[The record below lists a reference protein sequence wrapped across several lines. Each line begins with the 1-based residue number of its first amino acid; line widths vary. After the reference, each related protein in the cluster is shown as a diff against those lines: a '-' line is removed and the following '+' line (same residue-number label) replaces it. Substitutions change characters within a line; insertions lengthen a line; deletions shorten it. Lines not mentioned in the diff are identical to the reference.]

1 MKNRKDSLPC
11 TAHDAPLKMPLR
23 TFVFETPVMP
33 ACFAGKRKLAFAILV
48 ALLACQTHCIA
59 SDPSRVLW
67 TDSRVVGFPDPPPPF
82 QVEQAFQDLDI
93 EKPLSVSA
101 LPGTQDLLVH
111 VHKGGY
117 GGPGRLLRFTPGSPN
132 NELSEF
138 LVLPDIIYGVAFH
151 PDFDQNGL
159 MYVGC
164 NGRSEAVGKICTR
177 VLRFTVSRTRPFECA
192 RESQTTIVE
201 WPSNG
206 HNGGDLVFGPD
217 GMLYISTG
225 DGTSDSDGNLAGQD
239 LSTLPGSMLRIDV
252 DHPAG
257 DVPYSVPPDNP
268 FVNLQNARPE
278 IWAYGLRN
286 PWRISM
292 DPNTG
297 DLWAGINGQDLWET
311 VQVVR
316 RGENYGWSITEG
328 SHPFQPNRKQGPTPI
343 VPPTI
348 EHPHSEAR
356 SLTGGHVYYGTA
368 HRSLYGHYVYGDYS
382 TGMIW
387 AAKYDGQTVVSHFLV
402 ARTSLQISGFGID
415 HDGELLVVDYGSG
428 LYRLTESTQKQSEG
442 FPRLLSQTGVY
453 QSTVD
458 NKLHPGLIPYSI
470 NSPLWSD
477 GAVKGRFMGLPGDK
491 TIEFQT
497 SKSWEFPDDT
507 VLVKTFALPTTQQ
520 GGKLTPIETRLL
532 ARQSGQW
539 YGYSYRWNK
548 DQTDAVLVEASGR
561 DQEIEI
567 SAPLADGGVRRQ
579 KWRFP
584 SRAECMVCHSRVEDY
599 VLGLSVQQTNRD
611 VTVDGQTL
619 PQLEHFNQLGLF
631 HPATLKGADKAEAS
645 SQHGTF
651 TFPVALTDMPR
662 LPNPTDTTEPL
673 EARARSYL
681 HANCANCHVKE
692 GGGNSTINLA
702 FSRPLDK
709 ANLVDALPTH
719 GGFELPD
726 AKLVKP
732 ADPLSSVL
740 LHRIRHRGRG
750 QMPPLA
756 TSVVDQEAVKLI
768 SQWIENM
775 SQQEDFTNSS
785 EQ

>member
-1 MKNRKDSLPC
+1 MQK
-11 TAHDAPLKMPLR
+11 PLR
-23 TFVFETPVMP
+23 RATEEAVLNMPFLTFASE
-33 ACFAGKRKLAFAILV
+33 AILMPV
-48 ALLACQTHCIA
+48 FFARKGNFAFTVLVTLLLFPQHCN
-59 SDPSRVLW
+59 SSEPNRVLW
-67 TDSRVVGFPDPPPPF
+67 TESRVIGFPDPPPPF
-82 QVEQAFQDLDI
+82 QVQQAFQGLDV
-93 EKPLSVSA
+93 EKPLSVTA

-117 GGPGRLLRFTPGSPN
+117 GGPGRLLRFTPGKQSSEPT
-132 NELSEF
+132 EF

-151 PDFDQNGL
+151 PDFDRNGF

-164 NGRSEAVGKICTR
+164 NGRSDAVGKICTR
-177 VLRFTVSRTRPFECA
+177 VLRFSVTRTRPLECSPD
-192 RESQTTIVE
+192 SQTTIIE

-206 HNGGDLVFGPD
+206 HNGGDLVFGAD
-217 GMLYISTG
+217 GMLYVSTG

-239 LSTLPGSMLRIDV
+239 LSTLPGSMLRIDI

-257 DVPYSVPPDNP
+257 GKPYSVPPDNP
-268 FVNLQNARPE
+268 FIKTQNARPE

-292 DPNTG
+292 DPQTG

-328 SHPFQPNRKQGPTPI
+328 SHPFQPNRKRGPTSI

-368 HRSLYGHYVYGDYS
+368 HPSLYGHYIYGDYS

-387 AAKYDGQTVVSHFLV
+387 AAKYQDESVVSHFLV
-402 ARTSLQISGFGID
+402 ARTSLQITGFGID
-415 HDGELLVVDYGSG
+415 HDGELLIVDYGSG
-428 LYRLTESTQKQSEG
+428 LYRLTASTQKRSDN

-453 QSTVD
+453 ESTLD

-477 GAVKGRFMGLPGDK
+477 GAVKERFIGLPGDE
-491 TIEFQT
+491 TAEFQT
-497 SKSWEFPDDT
+497 TKSWDFPDGT
-507 VLVKTFALPTTQQ
+507 VLVKTFALPIAQHSED
-520 GGKLTPIETRLL
+520 LIPIETRLL
-532 ARQSGQW
+532 ARQSGEW
-539 YGYSYRWNK
+539 YGYSYEWNA
-548 DQTDAVLVEASGR
+548 DQSDAVLVDASGR
-561 DQEIEI
+561 DREIEV
-567 SAPLADGGVRRQ
+567 SAPLSKGGVRQ
-579 KWRFP
+579 QNWHFP

-611 VTVDGQTL
+611 VTVDSKTL
-619 PQLEHFNQLGLF
+619 PQLEHFKQLGLF
-631 HPATLKGADKAEAS
+631 HHARPNGGVKTDALNQNES
-645 SQHGTF
+645 F
-651 TFPVALTDMPR
+651 TFASAIADMPR
-662 LPNPTDTTEPL
+662 LPNPSDTTEPL
-673 EARARSYL
+673 EARVRSYL
-681 HANCANCHVKE
+681 HSNCANCHVKE
-692 GGGNSTINLA
+692 GGGNSIINLA
-702 FSRPLDK
+702 FARPLDK
-709 ANLVDALPTH
+709 TNLVDAIPSH

-726 AKLVKP
+726 AKLIKP
-732 ADPLSSVL
+732 SDPLASVL

-756 TSVVDQEAVKLI
+756 TSVVDEDAVALI
-768 SQWIENM
+768 SRWIEEM
-775 SQQEDFTNSS
+775 RPIDSPTQRSKQ
-785 EQ
+785 